1 MHKANQLGVVGIL
14 WRSFI
19 IGIGYVLLVM
29 IGDTLTRLVGLPA
42 PIMAGMSGKISP
54 NQMLFNLFLSGVL
67 IGLILGPLS
76 LKLPLSHGRRMGI
89 LFYILYGINSVIII
103 VETIFFTTMPLLGQI
118 YTLVS
123 NAISYAGMA
132 ALLTILF
139 RPGDSGLFFS
149 TALREAVAQRS
160 WASNLW
166 RFGLAGFLY
175 LPIFFLFGLLSQPF
189 VRIYYEDPSY
199 GINQLFSIPGAE
211 VIFPLEIV
219 RGYLFVLL
227 VYPLIAILG
236 RNMSRWRQWFWIAL
250 ILASLSGWLPMLMAS
265 FFPLPFRLIHGLE
278 VTLDSIVFG
287 AVIVWLL
294 GFEPG
299 KDNQPMDAAS

>member
-1 MHKANQLGVVGIL
+1 MRKANQPGVVGIL

-19 IGIGYVLLVM
+19 TGIGYVLFVM
-29 IGDTLTRLVGLPA
+29 IGDTLTRLAGLSA
-42 PIMAGMSGKISP
+42 PIMAGMSGKVTP
-54 NQMLFNLFLSGVL
+54 NQILFNLFLSGVL

-76 LKLPLSHGRRMGI
+76 LKLPLSYGRRMGL
-89 LFYILYGINSVIII
+89 LFFIFYGINTVIII
-103 VETIFFTTMPLLGQI
+103 VETIFFTTMSGEK

-123 NAISYAGMA
+123 NAISSAGMA
-132 ALLTILF
+132 ALIAMLF
-139 RPGDSGLFFS
+139 RPSDSKLLFS
-149 TALREAVAQRS
+149 TALRKAIAQRS
-160 WASNLW
+160 WVSNLW

-175 LPIFFLFGLLSQPF
+175 LPIFFIFGLLSGPF
-189 VRIYYEDPSY
+189 VRTYYEDPAY

-211 VIFPLEIV
+211 IIFPLEIF
-219 RGYLFVLL
+219 RGYLFVLVL
-227 VYPLIAILG
+227 YPLIAILG